1 MVAAMLNKNQFTNY
15 YVYKCKLQPMNCK
28 ISHFMQ
34 DLNSLNIETLEK
46 WFTDDTVIWIPPAK
60 EISGKSRI
68 LALFRAIFRRYEKI
82 EWSVSEIFH
91 LGNNKYF
98 YQTNSLGKLSGQD
111 TYTNEICT
119 IIQFSECGKILYLSD
134 YFKDTKVFS

>member
-1 MVAAMLNKNQFTNY
+1 
-15 YVYKCKLQPMNCK
+15 MNCK

-34 DLNSLNIETLEK
+34 DLNSLNIEKLEK
-46 WFTDDTVIWIPPAK
+46 WFTDETVIWIPPTK

-82 EWSVSEIFH
+82 EWSVSEIFN

-98 YQTNSLGKLSGQD
+98 YQTNSLGNISGKGS
-111 TYTNEICT
+111 YTNEICT

-134 YFKDTKVFS
+134 YFKDTKSFN